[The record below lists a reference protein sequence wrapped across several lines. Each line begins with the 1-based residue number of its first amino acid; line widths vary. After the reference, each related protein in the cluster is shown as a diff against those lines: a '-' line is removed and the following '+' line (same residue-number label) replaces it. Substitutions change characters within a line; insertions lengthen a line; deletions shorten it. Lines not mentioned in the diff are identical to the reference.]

1 MSDSGVDTITAT
13 KLDAKRILSAVE
25 EYKNAQ
31 SDVSIKRPIYSVA
44 FHFCNEQPD
53 HLFEDDA
60 NSFATIMRDA
70 YGANSKVV
78 KMHQHSL
85 NQLFIWLPKY
95 YLQVFDSIDKGEKD
109 PIVIF
114 YYAGHSTPSDELV
127 LAGLNDEDNTVHVDF
142 KKIRGI
148 LEGGLSDV
156 GFTGLLLYVL
166 DTCYAG
172 SATRALGNFTIN
184 YLCAT
189 DRYNVSKSFSSID
202 EFELYGKGQFTEALV
217 NILIS
222 ASTLKEILSVSDIHE
237 LLVVEHNKEN
247 GKLKVLPQL
256 KTERNGRHMKQFGL
270 HPLSAKQDSIVR
282 HEKTQIKM
290 RLEIMVPENLSVEE
304 SEEFAKG
311 IISGGG
317 KLVDVYISKSTHF
330 VFIVPI
336 SVVHALSVVA
346 PSNIVRIDQEFK
358 MQLQVHLFV

>member
-1 MSDSGVDTITAT
+1 MSDSVVGTIAAT

-31 SDVSIKRPIYSVA
+31 SDVSIRRPIYSVA
-44 FHFCNEQPD
+44 FHFCSKEPD

-60 NSFATIMRDA
+60 NSFDTIIRDA

-95 YLQVFDSIDKGEKD
+95 YLHAFDSIDKGEKD
-109 PIVIF
+109 AIVIF
-114 YYAGHSTPSDELV
+114 YYAGHSTPSEELI
-127 LAGLNDEDNTVHVDF
+127 LAGQNEEDDTVEVDF

-166 DTCYAG
+166 DTCYAE
-172 SATRALGNFTIN
+172 SATRAIGNFTIN
-184 YLCAT
+184 YLYAA
-189 DRYNVSKSFSSID
+189 DRYNASKSFTID
-202 EFELYGKGQFTEALV
+202 EFKLYNGQFTEALV

-222 ASTLKEILSVSDIHE
+222 ASTRKQILSVSDIFE
-237 LLVVEHNKEN
+237 QLVVEYKKEN
-247 GKLKVLPQL
+247 GKLKVLPLL
-256 KTERNGRHMKQFGL
+256 KTEKIGRNMKQFGL
-270 HPLSAKQDSIVR
+270 HPLSAKQDLIVR
-282 HEKTQIKM
+282 PEKTQIKM
-290 RLEIMVPENLSVEE
+290 RLEIMVPENLSIEE

-330 VFIVPI
+330 VFIVPFSI
-336 SVVHALSVVA
+336 VHALSVVA
-346 PSNIVRIDQEFK
+346 PGNIVHIDQEFR
-358 MQLQVHLFV
+358 MQLKVHLCS